1 MPNPDD
7 YIEGT
12 FDDRNPAN
20 QQENE
25 PVLIEIEEEYF
36 YELKAIVKKYHKL
49 LEDIKNKKI
58 NINQSQIP

>member
-20 QQENE
+20 QQETE
-25 PVLIEIEEEYF
+25 PVLIEVEEEYF
-36 YELKAIVKKYHKL
+36 YELKAIASKYYKL
-49 LEDIKNKKI
+49 LEQIKNKK
-58 NINQSQIP
+58 

>member
-20 QQENE
+20 QEETE

-36 YELKAIVKKYHKL
+36 YELQAISKKYYKL
-49 LEDIKNKKI
+49 LEQLKNQK
-58 NINQSQIP
+58 